1 MTVLEIA
8 TVGDPVLRERARE
21 LSAEELRSD
30 ELQRLIDDMIETKR
44 AAHGAGIAANQVGRP
59 LRLAVVEVEPGNPRY
74 PYKPEVPL
82 TVIVNPE
89 IEPLDDEVF
98 LVNEG
103 CLSVPDLRGDV
114 ERFVNVRVRYLDR
127 HGEPHEEVR
136 RGLTAGTFQHE
147 LDHLDGVLFLD
158 RVRDPSTFSTWE
170 QFDRHRRAEFEAR
183 ARELVERVGS

>member
-1 MTVLEIA
+1 MAVLEIA

-30 ELQRLIDDMIETKR
+30 EVQQLIDDMIETKR
-44 AAHGAGIAANQVGRP
+44 AANGAGIAANQVGRA
-59 LRLAVVEVEPGNPRY
+59 LRVAVVEVEPGNPRY
-74 PYKPEVPL
+74 PYKPEVSL

-89 IEPLDDEVF
+89 LEPVDEEVF
-98 LVNEG
+98 AGNEG

-127 HGEPHEEVR
+127 DGEPHEEIR

-158 RVRDPSTFSTWE
+158 RVSDPSTFSTWE

>member
-1 MTVLEIA
+1 MAVLEIA

-21 LSAEELRSD
+21 VSVDELRSD
-30 ELQRLIDDMIETKR
+30 EVQRLIDDMIETKR
-44 AAHGAGIAANQVGRP
+44 AAHGAGIAANQVGRA
-59 LRLAVVEVEPGNPRY
+59 LRVAVVEVEPGNPRY
-74 PYKPEVPL
+74 PYKPAVPL

-98 LVNEG
+98 VVNEG

-114 ERFVNVRVRYLDR
+114 ERLVNVRVRYLDR
-127 HGEPHEEVR
+127 DGQPHEEVR

-170 QFDRHRRAEFEAR
+170 QFDRLRRADFEAR

>member
-1 MTVLEIA
+1 MAVLEIA

-21 LSAEELRSD
+21 LTLDELRSA
-30 ELQRLIDDMIETKR
+30 EVQQLIDDMIETKR
-44 AAHGAGIAANQVGRP
+44 AAHGAGIAANQVGRA
-59 LRLAVVEVEPGNPRY
+59 LRVAVVEVEPGNPRY

-89 IEPLDDEVF
+89 IEPVDDELF
-98 LVNEG
+98 AVNEG
-103 CLSVPDLRGDV
+103 CLSVPGLRGDV
-114 ERFVNVRVRYLDR
+114 ERHVNVRVRFLDR
-127 HGEPHEEVR
+127 DGEPHEEVR

-158 RVRDPSTFSTWE
+158 RVSDPSTFSTWE

-183 ARELVERVGS
+183 ARQLVERLGS

>member
-1 MTVLEIA
+1 MSVLPIV

-21 LSAEELRSD
+21 LSLDELRSD
-30 ELQRLIDDMIETKR
+30 AVQRLIDDMIDTKR
-44 AAHGAGIAANQVGRP
+44 AAHGAGIAANQVGETVRI
-59 LRLAVVEVEPGNPRY
+59 AIVEVEPDNPRY
-74 PYKPEVPL
+74 PYKPPVPL

-89 IEPLDDEVF
+89 IEPLDHETF
-98 LVNEG
+98 PVNEG

-114 ERFVNVRVRYLDR
+114 ERFVNIRVRHLDR
-127 HGEPHEEVR
+127 EGEPQERVV

-158 RVRDPSTFSTWE
+158 RVQDPSTFSTWE